1 MCLWLTP
8 VAVPAQEFAD
18 FGLVRST
25 IGVTLRPAEYS
36 ADVTATLELTNI
48 ARQAEARTL
57 TLRLTK
63 AAKVTA
69 FTVNERAFSTD
80 EKKQPGGDAAIATY
94 VAELSPPLA
103 PGGKVTARL
112 AYTLTYRES
121 TSYAA
126 ITPGDTLLLP
136 ESGLSLIHI

>member
-8 VAVPAQEFAD
+8 GAATAQEFAD

-80 EKKQPGGDAAIATY
+80 EKKQPGGDATIATY

-103 PGGKVTARL
+103 PGEK
-112 AYTLTYRES
+112 S
-121 TSYAA
+121 P
-126 ITPGDTLLLP
+126 PGW
-136 ESGLSLIHI
+136 SIR